1 MSTLLYVK
9 ASPRYEQSYS
19 LAAADAFTDAY
30 AAANPGDQITTIDL
44 FQCDLPSFDG
54 FAMQAKYA
62 ILGGIDP
69 SDEERGAWQAIEAVI
84 EEFTS
89 ADKYV
94 FATPMWNFHLPYKL
108 KHYIDVIT
116 QPGYTF
122 SFSPESGYSGLVT
135 GKPVFISYA
144 RGGEY
149 PPGSPSEAFDFQT
162 KYLEGWLGFIG
173 FTDIRKLVTEPTLT
187 AGPDAANQKKSASIE
202 TARKMAQE
210 F

>member
-1 MSTLLYVK
+1 MSNILYIK
-9 ASPRYEQSYS
+9 ASPRGERSFS
-19 LAAADAFTDAY
+19 LAAADTFIGAY
-30 AAANPGDQITTIDL
+30 KNANPEDKITTVDL
-44 FQCDLPSFDG
+44 FERNLPSFDG
-54 FAMQAKYA
+54 FALQAKYA
-62 ILGGIDP
+62 ILQGTEP
-69 SDEERGAWQAIEAVI
+69 SDEERSAWHAIEEVI
-84 EEFTS
+84 TEFTS

-94 FATPMWNFHLPYKL
+94 IATPMWNFHLPYKL

-122 SFSPESGYSGLVT
+122 SFSPEEGYSGLVT

-149 PPGSPSEAFDFQT
+149 PPGSPTEPFDFQT

-173 FTDIRKLVTEPTLT
+173 FTDIRKLVIEPTLSD
-187 AGPDAANQKKSASIE
+187 PDTVDQKKAASIE
-202 TARKMAQE
+202 KAREMAQK

>member
-1 MSTLLYVK
+1 MSTLLYLK
-9 ASPRYEQSYS
+9 ASPRGAQSYS
-19 LAAADAFTDAY
+19 LAAADTFVETY
-30 AAANPGDQITTIDL
+30 RQANRDDRIATIDL
-44 FQCDLPSFDG
+44 FNHNLPSFDG
-54 FAMQAKYA
+54 FALQAKYA
-62 ILGGIDP
+62 ILHGTDP
-69 SDEERGAWQAIEAVI
+69 SGEEKDAWRAVEEVI
-84 EEFTS
+84 SEFTS

-122 SFSPESGYSGLVT
+122 SYSPDEGYRGLVT
-135 GKPVFISYA
+135 GKPVFVAYA

-149 PPGSPSEAFDFQT
+149 PPGSPTEPFDFQT

-173 FTDIRKLVTEPTLT
+173 FTDIRTLVVEPTLS
-187 AGPDAANQKKSASIE
+187 GPEITDGKRAAAVEK
-202 TARKMAQE
+202 AREMTQS